1 MHFTRVIF
9 IMSALILVSACT
21 TTEITANR
29 AFEQNAQDNL
39 EISQVTVAALPVSEA
54 TPTIESALESA
65 VQKQL
70 AARNVSGKPARLEMM
85 VTHVKIL
92 SQGDRLLLGAL
103 AGANELNVTATVIS
117 QSDDEVL
124 AEFEVLGAHNPA
136 ALGAFS
142 DQEISTADSVAK
154 SLVDEIYGKIE

>member
-1 MHFTRVIF
+1 MV
-9 IMSALILVSACT
+9 
-21 TTEITANR
+21 
-29 AFEQNAQDNL
+29 
-39 EISQVTVAALPVSEA
+39 
-54 TPTIESALESA
+54 
-65 VQKQL
+65 
-70 AARNVSGKPARLEMM
+70 

-117 QSDDEVL
+117 QSDDDVL

-142 DQEISTADSVAK
+142 DQEISTAESVAK
-154 SLVDEIYGKIE
+154 SLVDKIYGKIE